1 MKDFSDKMKIF
12 ISDFKSKSQKSKFD
26 YLIFD
31 FLHSYRDIK
40 SWDNDV
46 FPMLNS
52 IKCGGKSQIDWR
64 DFEWGGV
71 ICFRRN
77 YVMILDESI
86 YQVGRKLPPLLDEN
100 DKPIVNEYFEWI
112 ENTEYIES
120 NYSEYLKIPMD
131 EFISICKRWYN
142 EVL

>member
-1 MKDFSDKMKIF
+1 MKIF
-12 ISDFKSKSQKSKFD
+12 ISNFKSKNQESKYGF
-26 YLIFD
+26 LIFD
-31 FLHSYRDIK
+31 FLHSFRSID

-46 FPMLNS
+46 LPLLQS
-52 IKCGGKSQIDWR
+52 IKSGKISQVDWR
-64 DFEWGGV
+64 GFDWGGT

-86 YQVGRKLPPLLDEN
+86 YKVGRKFPPILDKEGE
-100 DKPIVNEYFEWI
+100 PLVNEYYEWL
-112 ENTEYIES
+112 ENTQYIES
-120 NYSEYLKIPMD
+120 NYSEYLKIPLD